1 MIQLGCCNSPL
12 RLDYTIRLLLH
23 IIHAAAPLLFSYILC
38 RFIIFPC
45 EEEEEDL
52 NQDLSSRNS
61 ASFFSNKKRKGK
73 ERKKDCGDESTRHI
87 IDMRQLFDCARLAF
101 QTEMTSFLLG
111 SAHDLLLCLRVTL
124 GRQSTSHFS
133 KKEIKEKK

>member
-1 MIQLGCCNSPL
+1 
-12 RLDYTIRLLLH
+12 
-23 IIHAAAPLLFSYILC
+23 LC

-52 NQDLSSRNS
+52 NQDLLSRNS

-73 ERKKDCGDESTRHI
+73 EKDYRDESTRHI

>member
-1 MIQLGCCNSPL
+1 MIQLGCCDSPL

-23 IIHAAAPLLFSYILC
+23 IIHAAASLLFSYILC

-61 ASFFSNKKRKGK
+61 ASFFSNKKRREK
-73 ERKKDCGDESTRHI
+73 ERKKTVETRHI

-101 QTEMTSFLLG
+101 QTVMTSFLLG